1 MTNYNEY
8 TDMIVK
14 ASKHAVNAVFLMKSK
29 RGSELPSKWNNWDIF
44 TNTITIDDKS
54 DTITFKTASG
64 YVDNVSRDDLEQIA
78 SLAICEELACAE
90 STKQFEYDELFEIAF
105 IAIRRKVVQVQYNT
119 HGRYIAKLKSSKAI
133 QTELEKANQTDLV
146 NAIVNKTDKAVTI
159 AKKAGIDIYDRT
171 TGPAY
176 NQARMIENRD
186 YENLQT
192 RIYQNEKEEY
202 ILSHMKPELARI
214 YAIYKDGFEPCN
226 SKKSEVTAEYI
237 RKKMNYGNSISRQT
251 INNRV
256 NEMKSSYAVY
266 AKEFDILSYNGE
278 SERAISNTGELIRLN
293 RHKTEKVVLNIIELN
308 KIHAKSAEGY
318 KNVADHEGYYTTDKS
333 RYIPGPNHGKGIEWE
348 RSELKALKMKIIR
361 ENNLH
366 TNIVSNNEFKPAIAY
381 KIPQITSISDVK
393 GWSPTPT
400 KNVKSNTV
408 IPIETLV
415 SALKSKKTSEAS
427 KKDIADYLIKHYP
440 KESVNAEISKIK
452 SKKVSEN
459 ILAIVVSTH
468 DEK

>member
-1 MTNYNEY
+1 MNTMNNYAE
-8 TDMIVK
+8 MIVK

-29 RGSELPSKWNNWDIF
+29 RGSELPSKWNNWDVF
-44 TNTITIDDKS
+44 TNTVTIEDKAKKVKKS

-78 SLAICEELACAE
+78 ALAICEELAMVE
-90 STKQFEYDELFEIAF
+90 SMDYDKMFEVAF
-105 IAIRRKVVQVQYNT
+105 IAIRRKVGQVQYNT

-133 QTELEKANQTDLV
+133 QTELEKDNQTDLV
-146 NAIVNKTDKAVTI
+146 NAIINKTDKAVII

-176 NQARMIENRD
+176 NQARRIENRD

-192 RIYQNEKEEY
+192 RIYHDEKEQY
-202 ILSHMKPELARI
+202 IIDHMKPELAKLYR
-214 YAIYKDGFEPCN
+214 IYKDGFEPCN
-226 SKKSEVTAEYI
+226 SNKKEITANYI
-237 RKKMNYGNSISRQT
+237 REKMNYGNSISRQT
-251 INNRV
+251 INNRL
-256 NEMKSSYAVY
+256 NEMKSSYAAY
-266 AKEFDILSYNGE
+266 AKEYDILSYNGE

-293 RHKTEKVVLNIIELN
+293 RHKTEKVVFNISSIN
-308 KIHAKSAEGY
+308 RIHRRY
-318 KNVADHEGYYTTDKS
+318 RNVADNEGFY
-333 RYIPGPNHGKGIEWE
+333 RINNNHYIPGPNHGKGIEWE

-366 TNIVSNNEFKPAIAY
+366 TNIASNNEFKPAIAY
-381 KIPQITSISDVK
+381 KTPQITSISDVR
-393 GWSPTPT
+393 GWSPTVTNNT
-400 KNVKSNTV
+400 KLNTV
-408 IPIETLV
+408 IPIKTLIT
-415 SALKSKKTSEAS
+415 ALKSKKTSEKS

-440 KESVNAEISKIK
+440 KEAVNAEVSKIK

-468 DEK
+468 SEK